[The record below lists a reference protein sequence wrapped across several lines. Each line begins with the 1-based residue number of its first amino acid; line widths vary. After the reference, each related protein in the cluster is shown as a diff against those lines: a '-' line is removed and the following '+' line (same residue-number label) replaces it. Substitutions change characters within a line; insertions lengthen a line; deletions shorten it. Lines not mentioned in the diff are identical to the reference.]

1 MRTVAT
7 TDDVNRATVA
17 GTARRAAAVRTAKS
31 RRVADV
37 DVAVAVAVDVDVDVA
52 GWRAAFSVSCFDCS
66 RSRSATSPNS
76 PLSRSAR
83 RRSSH
88 TAPAV
93 PVLLSG
99 ELRDTRLRPRS
110 GAASW

>member
-1 MRTVAT
+1 MLTVAT

-17 GTARRAAAVRTAKS
+17 GTARRAVAVRTAKS

-37 DVAVAVAVDVDVDVA
+37 DVAVAVDVDVDVA

-88 TAPAV
+88 TAP
-93 PVLLSG
+93 G
-99 ELRDTRLRPRS
+99 RP
-110 GAASW
+110 GAALW